1 MYLKDYLKKMDISQA
16 KFSQQIG
23 VKQNTISRW
32 INNCMFPSNNHMLKI
47 INVTGGAVNYEDF
60 AFKNYVSP
68 KVAIINMID
77 EFMLFSGENYGHF
90 CSLLKIAKTS
100 FYRKMQ
106 FGFTKDEIV
115 TIKLY
120 IQEKRKELLEI
131 KQLYNEIY
139 ELLDKGRISVKW
151 MAISLNLQYDALKRR
166 LEKQTLLKS
175 ELKKILREYD
185 KINKNRELNYE
196 SY

>member
-1 MYLKDYLKKMDISQA
+1 MYLKDYLKKMNISQVQFA
-16 KFSQQIG
+16 KKIG
-23 VKQNTISRW
+23 VNNRSISHYCNKER
-32 INNCMFPSNNHMLKI
+32 IPKMSILKKI
-47 INVTGGAVNYEDF
+47 INVTGGFVTYKDF
-60 AFKNYVSP
+60 ELTTPVSP

-90 CSLLKIAKTS
+90 CYLLKIAKTS

-139 ELLDKGRISVKW
+139 ELLDKAKISVKW

-185 KINKNRELNYE
+185 KINKNMELNYE